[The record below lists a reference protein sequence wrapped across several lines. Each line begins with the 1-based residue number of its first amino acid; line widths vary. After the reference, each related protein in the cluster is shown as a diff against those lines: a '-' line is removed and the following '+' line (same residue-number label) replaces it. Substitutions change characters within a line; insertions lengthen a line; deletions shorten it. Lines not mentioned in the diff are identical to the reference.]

1 MWSKI
6 LSLAVCAILA
16 LVSLASGDS
25 DVVILTSKNFEHLTQ
40 ASTGATT
47 GDWLVKFYAPW
58 CGHCKKMEPMYEEV
72 ATRLKGEVNVAKVDV
87 PANRELGTRFDIKG
101 FPSLLLLSKG
111 KAYAYKGRR
120 TVDDIAEFARGG
132 YQIHQPETVQPP
144 AGIFGEI
151 GYVYRH
157 AYKQAGLDLR
167 KGNFFTIDVF
177 LTFLPLLFVILI
189 VVVLFAPAPAARVP
203 KKRPAATSAASPTT
217 AATTTT
223 SQPTA
228 TVDDEDE
235 DEDEDNSDK
244 KKTN

>member
-1 MWSKI
+1 MWKV
-6 LSLAVCAILA
+6 LLLAFAAVVA
-16 LVSLASGDS
+16 LVAADS

-40 ASTGATT
+40 ASSGATT
-47 GDWLVKFYAPW
+47 GDWLVEFYAPW
-58 CGHCKKMEPMYEEV
+58 CGHCKKLEPIYEDV
-72 ATRLKGEVNVAKVDV
+72 AKRLKGEVNVAKVDV

-120 TVDDIAEFARGG
+120 TVDDISEFARGG

-157 AYKQAGLDLR
+157 AYKQAGQDLR

-177 LTFLPLLFVILI
+177 LTFLPLLFVILL
-189 VVVLFAPAPAARVP
+189 VVVLFAPTPGP
-203 KKRPAATSAASPTT
+203 KKSTRRPI
-217 AATTTT
+217 
-223 SQPTA
+223 SQAPVTQSGK
-228 TVDDEDE
+228 EDE
-235 DEDEDNSDK
+235 GEEEEEEEENTNKDVDG
-244 KKTN
+244 KKTKAE